1 MRWSRNCGEKRSDE
15 DRQNVYAGT
24 AMARRSAYMFG
35 AALARTPHGALRLA
49 QTVATGNITLT
60 APTLDITETGQEEI
74 VDGVR
79 MIFQMAPG
87 TEAPAEF
94 LVYFP
99 EHKALCSAEDAMHT
113 MHNLLTLRGALVRDP
128 HAWSNYLPETIDMF
142 GGETEV
148 VFALHHWPTWGN
160 ERVVQFLSAQRDLY
174 AYLRDQTL
182 RLINKGWT
190 GIEIAEELPL
200 PPVPRK
206 SLARPRLLR
215 FGKPQ
220 HQSHLSALRGL
231 YDGNPAHLWQHPPW
245 EQGKRYVELG
255 GGADVM
261 VAEARESFD
270 KGDFRWAAEILSHVV
285 FAEPDHEP
293 ARALLRHVRNQR

>member
-1 MRWSRNCGEKRSDE
+1 M
-15 DRQNVYAGT
+15 
-24 AMARRSAYMFG
+24 
-35 AALARTPHGALRLA
+35 
-49 QTVATGNITLT
+49 ATGNITLI

-215 FGKPQ
+215 LGKPQ

-231 YDGNPAHLWQHPPW
+231 YDGNPAHLWQHPP
-245 EQGKRYVELG
+245 GSR
-255 GGADVM
+255 ASATSSSA
-261 VAEARESFD
+261 VARTSWWP
-270 KGDFRWAAEILSHVV
+270 R
-285 FAEPDHEP
+285 P
-293 ARALLRHVRNQR
+293 ANHSTRAISDGPRRSSVTSCSPSPTTNRHGRCFGTFENQR